1 MIQFGFCFSSH
12 VTHSFIYWINIYWAS
27 ITFNT
32 LIQRPWIKIQNTK
45 GWFVD
50 KNERPSPIFFP
61 PGVQKSKI
69 TSSEPHKQIYKVN
82 YSSLWTQIL
91 NLNHFSCEISG
102 LPSVAHNS
110 LVHEPVTKEQNLFGN
125 VLKLQ
130 ISVLHLYPEILN
142 Q

>member
-1 MIQFGFCFSSH
+1 MVCKQELVPLPH
-12 VTHSFIYWINIYWAS
+12 
-27 ITFNT
+27 
-32 LIQRPWIKIQNTK
+32 
-45 GWFVD
+45 
-50 KNERPSPIFFP
+50 FFP

-130 ISVLHLYPEILN
+130 ISVCIYIQKFWIKKFGVGPKNFIFSPDVLFKNPLSILIPITFQKN
-142 Q
+142 DSFGSSPVIV